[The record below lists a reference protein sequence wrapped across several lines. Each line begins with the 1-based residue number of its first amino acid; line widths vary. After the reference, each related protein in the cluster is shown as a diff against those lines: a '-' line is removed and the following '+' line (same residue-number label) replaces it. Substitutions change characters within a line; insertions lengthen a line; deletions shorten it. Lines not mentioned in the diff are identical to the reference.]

1 MDTLLQSLKNLG
13 PMRLAIMG
21 AVFIG
26 MIAFFIYLATRLT
39 APQMALL
46 YGDLQGTD
54 SSSIVT
60 QLSSQNIP
68 FELRA
73 GGAEVHV
80 PASRVGEI
88 RLQMAG
94 QGIPSGG
101 SIGYE
106 LFDKQSG
113 MGSTN
118 FQQNVNLVR
127 ALEGE
132 LARTIGTIDSVKSA
146 RIHLVM
152 PKRELFQRQQSK
164 PSASVFLK
172 MNGANRLDNQQAS
185 AVQHLIAAAVPGL
198 SPQSI
203 SIIDSK
209 GELLARGYEGDPTSP

>member
-172 MNGANRLDNQQAS
+172 MNGANRLDA
-185 AVQHLIAAAVPGL
+185 
-198 SPQSI
+198 
-203 SIIDSK
+203 
-209 GELLARGYEGDPTSP
+209 